1 MGEVHFT
8 SKLGRFLTNCFGS
21 HLGTV
26 TNLEFDE
33 GKIISKT
40 NVTNHADA
48 WFGDGKSIQAV

>member
-8 SKLGRFLTNCFGS
+8 SKLGSFLTNCFGS

-40 NVTNHADA
+40 TVTNHADA
-48 WFGDGKSIQAV
+48 WFGDGKSI